1 MKYLLDTHA
10 SLWFIQN
17 DNRLPDNT
25 RTTIETNEY
34 IYLSAVSLWEIAI
47 KLSIHKLNL
56 KDKSIDDL
64 FSACKDKSI
73 AILNITSEHIKA
85 IADLPWIH
93 RDPFDR
99 MLVAQAKVED
109 MTLITCDQFIPQYP
123 MKTVW

>member
-10 SLWFIQN
+10 FLWFIQN

-56 KDKSIDDL
+56 KDRSIDDL

-73 AILNITSEHIKA
+73 AILNITSEHIKT

-99 MLVAQAKVED
+99 MLVAQSKVED
-109 MTLITCDQFIPQYP
+109 MTLITCDQYIPQYP
-123 MKTVW
+123 IKTAW

>member
-10 SLWFIQN
+10 FLWFLQN
-17 DNRLPDNT
+17 EIRLPNNT

-47 KLSIHKLNL
+47 KINIHKLNL
-56 KDKSIDDL
+56 KDRSIDDL
-64 FSACKDKSI
+64 LSACKDKSI
-73 AILNITSEHIKA
+73 DILNITSEHIKA

-93 RDPFDR
+93 RDRFDR

-109 MTLITCDQFIPQYP
+109 MTLITCDQYIPQYP
-123 MKTVW
+123 IKTVW